1 MADVKLILREDVE
14 KLGRAGDLVT
24 VKPGFARN
32 FLLRQGKASLATAA
46 RIRELDHHRRV
57 IGEKQVKALKDLQA
71 VKNRIESTVV
81 QVSATAGVE
90 GKLFGSVTLQ
100 QVAELL
106 EEKGISVDRRKLSVV
121 ETIKSVGEHS
131 VDLRLHRELVATFK
145 VVVVAEDAE
154 AAGAAEATETTEAT
168 ES

>member
-1 MADVKLILREDVE
+1 M
-14 KLGRAGDLVT
+14 
-24 VKPGFARN
+24 
-32 FLLRQGKASLATAA
+32 
-46 RIRELDHHRRV
+46 
-57 IGEKQVKALKDLQA
+57 
-71 VKNRIESTVV
+71 V

>member
-1 MADVKLILREDVE
+1 MANVKLILREDVE
-14 KLGRAGDLVT
+14 KLGHAGDLVT

-57 IGEKQVKALKDLQA
+57 IGEKQAKALKDLQA

-168 ES
+168 ER

>member
-1 MADVKLILREDVE
+1 MANVKLILREDVE
-14 KLGRAGDLVT
+14 KLGHAGDLVT

-32 FLLRQGKASLATAA
+32 FLLRQGKASLATQA
-46 RIRELDHHRRV
+46 RIRELEHHRRV
-57 IGEKQVKALKDLQA
+57 ISEKQAKELKDLQA
-71 VKNRIESTVV
+71 VKDKIESTVIEV
-81 QVSATAGVE
+81 AAAAGVG

-106 EEKGISVDRRKLSVV
+106 EAKGVPVDRRKLHVA

-131 VDLRLHRELVATFK
+131 VDVRLQRGLVAAFK
-145 VVVVAEDAE
+145 VVVVAEGAE
-154 AAGAAEATETTEAT
+154 AAGDAEVADVT